1 MIFTL
6 AQRELKALFLSPL
19 AWVVLALVQFI
30 VAYIFLIHLDQYL
43 QMQPQLA
50 NLDNPPGVSEYLIAR
65 LFLPAASIYLMVM
78 PLLTMRLISEEL
90 RSGSFDLLL
99 SAPIS
104 MSEIVLGKY
113 LGLMVLLSVMLL
125 LTTLMPLSLWLLVPL
140 DLAALALA
148 FLGCWLLLAT
158 FAAIGLFFSSL
169 TAQPLLAAIGTFA
182 LLLFLW
188 LINATGQ
195 SEGAELLD
203 YLALS
208 AHLRGFLSGVFS
220 SVDLI
225 YYLLLVVAFLGLSV
239 RRLDNMRLRD

>member
-1 MIFTL
+1 
-6 AQRELKALFLSPL
+6 
-19 AWVVLALVQFI
+19 
-30 VAYIFLIHLDQYL
+30 
-43 QMQPQLA
+43 
-50 NLDNPPGVSEYLIAR
+50 
-65 LFLPAASIYLMVM
+65 
-78 PLLTMRLISEEL
+78 
-90 RSGSFDLLL
+90 
-99 SAPIS
+99 
-104 MSEIVLGKY
+104 
-113 LGLMVLLSVMLL
+113 
-125 LTTLMPLSLWLLVPL
+125 MPLSLWLLVPL

-148 FLGCWLLLAT
+148 FLGCWLLLAA
-158 FAAIGLFFSSL
+158 FAAIGLYFSSL
-169 TAQPLLAAIGTFA
+169 TAQPLLAAVGTFA

-239 RRLDNMRLRD
+239 RRLDSMRLKN

>member
-1 MIFTL
+1 MIFTV

-30 VAYIFLIHLDQYL
+30 VAYLFLIHLDQYL
-43 QMQPQLA
+43 LIQPQLA
-50 NLDNPPGVSEYLIAR
+50 TLDNPPGVSEYLIAR
-65 LFLPAASIYLMVM
+65 LFLPASSIYLMVM

-90 RSGSFDLLL
+90 QSGSFALLL

-104 MSEIVLGKY
+104 MTEIVLGKY
-113 LGLMVLLSVMLL
+113 VALMSLLSLMLL
-125 LTTLMPLSLWLLVPL
+125 LTALMPLSLLMAVPV

-148 FLGCWLLLAT
+148 VLGCWLLLAA
-158 FAAIGLFFSSL
+158 FAAIGLYFSSL
-169 TAQPLLAAIGTFA
+169 TAQPLLAAVGAFA

-208 AHLRGFLSGVFS
+208 AHLRGFLSGVLQ

-225 YYLLLVVAFLGLSV
+225 YYLLLVVAFLGLAI
-239 RRLDNMRLRD
+239 RRLDNMRLND

>member
-1 MIFTL
+1 MIFTV
-6 AQRELKALFLSPL
+6 AQRELKVLFLSPL

-30 VAYIFLIHLDQYL
+30 VAYLFLLHLDQYL
-43 QMQPQLA
+43 LIQPQLA
-50 NLDNPPGVSEYLIAR
+50 TLDNPPGVSEYLIAR
-65 LFLPAASIYLMVM
+65 LFLPASSIYLMVM

-90 RSGSFDLLL
+90 QSGSFALLL

-104 MSEIVLGKY
+104 MTEIVLGKY
-113 LGLMVLLSVMLL
+113 LALMGLLSLMLL
-125 LTTLMPLSLWLLVPL
+125 LTALMPLSLLMVVPV

-148 FLGCWLLLAT
+148 VLGCWLLLAA
-158 FAAIGLFFSSL
+158 FAAIGLYFSSL
-169 TAQPLLAAIGTFA
+169 TAQPLLAAVGAFA

-208 AHLRGFLSGVFS
+208 AHLRGFLSGVLQ

-225 YYLLLVVAFLGLSV
+225 YYLLLVVAFLGLAI
-239 RRLDNMRLRD
+239 RRLDNMRLND